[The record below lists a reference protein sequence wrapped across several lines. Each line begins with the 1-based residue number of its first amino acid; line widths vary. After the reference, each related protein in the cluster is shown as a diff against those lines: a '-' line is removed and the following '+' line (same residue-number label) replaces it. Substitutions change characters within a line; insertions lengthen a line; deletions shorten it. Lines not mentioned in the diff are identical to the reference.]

1 MLIKKLIFMIL
12 FSFPIYNTYLCKNTS
27 KFYFVIIVKEIS
39 MIFEVGPTFPRCGP
53 YNGQT
58 SDHGGRDRLVH
69 LLKKELSREEILGC

>member
-1 MLIKKLIFMIL
+1 
-12 FSFPIYNTYLCKNTS
+12 
-27 KFYFVIIVKEIS
+27 

-58 SDHGGRDRLVH
+58 SDHGGRDRLVY